1 MNLFFLKKLRESISQ
16 NANNNAF
23 CINDTFYFYSDLSDR
38 IKIISAILTS
48 KKIIN
53 NRVGLVCGNNLDTY
67 ASIISCWFNGITFVP
82 ILETN
87 PLERNFAILEEAQ
100 IKTILSPISLLDTDY
115 KNKFDILDINELHED
130 DNTALTIKNIQ
141 DDSVAYILFTSGST
155 GKPKGV
161 PISFKNLHEFLIS
174 FKKSG
179 FNVGKD
185 DRCLQMFELTF
196 DVSISSFLTSL
207 LAGACVYTA
216 SDKSHKY
223 IDVFRII
230 NKYKLTSIQIV
241 PSILKLGQT
250 LLKRIDFS
258 SVKTCILTG
267 EATSIV
273 ELKNF
278 QKVAPHAVIFNYYG
292 PTESTIYCSSFRI
305 DNKVKEY
312 NGMVSIG
319 KPFDNNTF
327 LLLNM
332 EGEIINDNEKGEL
345 WISSQQLTQGYLD
358 KNLNE
363 KSFCIINNQ
372 RYYKTGDLCFIDE
385 EGDYLYCGRIDN
397 QIQIQGFRVELGEIE
412 FKAREKTGFNCVA
425 LDVTQNNFTEI
436 ILFIEVTRPIYS
448 EEIRR
453 ILKEVLPHY
462 MLPHIIIDLPT
473 FPLTQSGKTD
483 RVALKKLISVKK

>member
-1 MNLFFLKKLRESISQ
+1 MNLFFLKNLRESIKQ

-23 CINDTFYFYSDLSDR
+23 CINDTFFSYSDLSDR
-38 IKIISAILTS
+38 IKSISFVLTR
-48 KKIIN
+48 KKIKK

-67 ASIISCWFNGITFVP
+67 ASIISCWFNGIAFVP
-82 ILETN
+82 ILRTN

-100 IKTILSPISLLDTDY
+100 IKSILNPISLLATDY
-115 KNKFDILDINELHED
+115 NNKFDILEINELNED
-130 DNTALTIKNIQ
+130 DNTELTVKNIQ
-141 DDSVAYILFTSGST
+141 DDSEAYILFTSGST

-196 DVSISSFLTSL
+196 DVSISSFLTAL
-207 LAGACVYTA
+207 LAGACVYTV
-216 SDKSHKY
+216 SDKTHKY
-223 IDVFRII
+223 IDVFRLI
-230 NKYKLTSIQIV
+230 NKYRLSSIQIV
-241 PSILKLGQT
+241 PSILKLGQPF
-250 LLKRIDFS
+250 LNRIDFS
-258 SVKTCILTG
+258 SVQTCILTG
-267 EATSIV
+267 EASCIV
-273 ELKNF
+273 EVENF
-278 QKVAPHAVIFNYYG
+278 QNVAPHTTIFNYYG
-292 PTESTIYCSSFRI
+292 PTESTIYCSSFKL
-305 DNKVKEY
+305 DNNKVKEY

-327 LLLNM
+327 LLLSIDSK
-332 EGEIINDNEKGEL
+332 IINDNEKGEL

-358 KNLNE
+358 ENLNE
-363 KSFCIINNQ
+363 KSFRIINNQ

-425 LDVTQNNFTEI
+425 VDVTKNNFTEI
-436 ILFIEVTRPIYS
+436 ILFIESTSNIAS
-448 EEIRR
+448 EEIMK
-453 ILKEVLPHY
+453 ILTEVLPNY
-462 MLPHIIIDLPT
+462 MLPHKIIELPM

-483 RVALKKLISVKK
+483 RVLLRQMICS